1 MIYLDTCYILK
12 CYLAE
17 PGAPEVRE
25 LVDVANGVASSV
37 HARVE
42 FMAAVHRHFRENRL
56 TASELASVLDAFKAD
71 CEQGFWHW
79 LDLDRNVVEYA
90 ESVFRTLPNTLFIRA
105 ADAIHLSCARQNGF
119 AAIHSS
125 DKHLL
130 QSASAF
136 GLNGI
141 NVIP

>member
-17 PGAPEVRE
+17 PGAPEIRE
-25 LVDVANGVASSV
+25 LVDAADGVASSV
-37 HARVE
+37 LARVE

-56 TASELASVLDAFKAD
+56 TASELSSVLDAFKAD
-71 CEQGFWHW
+71 CDQSFWHW
-79 LDLDRNVVEYA
+79 LELDRNVIEYS

-105 ADAIHLSCARQNGF
+105 ADAIHLSSARQNGF
-119 AAIHSS
+119 TEIHSS

-130 QSASAF
+130 QAASAF
-136 GLNGI
+136 GLCGI